1 MCVDR
6 VAACP
11 GLLAILGCVSKEERQ
26 GVNWVQV
33 IAAALAAMSSAVL
46 LSTLGVAGTIVGAAV
61 GSLTASVAG
70 ALYGRGLDA
79 SRDQVAA
86 RAAALRRVAQAR
98 QEVDQA
104 VAAMHRGEV
113 GSQTTLLRA
122 DEALDEAEH
131 ALQDADGQGA
141 GHHENGEPEPDESA
155 DPQADRSIAQSLDG
169 QTALED
175 ETARRLP
182 WKRIA
187 LVTVGVFFV
196 AMAAITAFEVITGR
210 AVSTYTGG
218 TDSEKVTT
226 TVPGLGGIR
235 QEPTEEPE
243 EVPQEVPS
251 VLPSEDLTAEPSTEP
266 EESPT
271 IEPTEPTEPSSAPTT
286 EMPTASPTIIPA
298 PSPESTG

>member
-1 MCVDR
+1 M
-6 VAACP
+6 
-11 GLLAILGCVSKEERQ
+11 
-26 GVNWVQV
+26 NWVQV

-61 GSLTASVAG
+61 GSLTASVGG
-70 ALYGRGLDA
+70 ALYGRGLNA
-79 SRDQVAA
+79 SREQVAA
-86 RAAALRRVAQAR
+86 RAAAVRRVAQAR
-98 QEVDQA
+98 RDVDQA

-122 DEALDEAEH
+122 DEALGEAEQ
-131 ALQDADGQGA
+131 ALQASAEQEAA
-141 GHHENGEPEPDESA
+141 GHMADEPAHDQSVAP
-155 DPQADRSIAQSLDG
+155 PGDRSIAHSSDG
-169 QTALED
+169 QAATEE
-175 ETARRLP
+175 ETARKLP

-187 LVTVGVFFV
+187 LVAVAVFFV

-218 TDSEKVTT
+218 TDSDKVT

-235 QEPTEEPE
+235 QGPAEDPQEEPE
-243 EVPQEVPS
+243 EVPSE
-251 VLPSEDLTAEPSTEP
+251 LPSEDPTVEPTAEP

-271 IEPTEPTEPSSAPTT
+271 IEPTEPSITPTEVPPPSPVIT
-286 EMPTASPTIIPA
+286 PA